1 MPADYLLL
9 ETEGGL
15 ILLEGE
21 DVIFSLETSSDEGRS
36 NAYAQVAEEAKRR
49 GIEHLLV
56 GDQSVIGRLSKF
68 GINAELLPEDEREA
82 LESRKV
88 MLIVKAGLAKT
99 QAEAVSVIRE
109 GALRTAERVISE
121 ESSRPDLHLVQAIQS
136 LDEIDRAQN
145 VASERLLEWYGLHF
159 PELPPIIQDNLI
171 LGRMIVDAGRRD
183 QFDEEMLKARG
194 LSQKKIEA
202 ILIARDRSKGGSIS
216 DRDLTRVKGLG
227 VLVMGLSNER
237 EKLAEYVESA
247 MKKIAPNVGDVAGS
261 TIGARL
267 IAKAGGLDRLAR
279 LPASTIQILG
289 AEKAL
294 FRALRTGARPPKHG
308 ILFQHQA
315 VHTAPKWQ
323 RGKIARTIANKVA
336 IAARIDYYRG
346 ERDGSLTGLLEKRLA
361 EIRLKYKEPK
371 QAEPSTRKKSFE
383 KRLVR
388 GKRRK
393 EKRRH

>member
-1 MPADYLLL
+1 MPADYLLV
-9 ETEGGL
+9 ETEAGL

-21 DVIFSLETSSDEGRS
+21 NVVFSHATSPGGDLSE
-36 NAYAQVAEEAKRR
+36 AYTRVAEEAKRR
-49 GIEHLLV
+49 AIEHV
-56 GDQSVIGRLSKF
+56 HVPNHAARNQLSKL
-68 GINAELLPEDEREA
+68 GLGAELQSDEERSA
-82 LESRKV
+82 LESNKV
-88 MLIVKAGLAKT
+88 ALIVRAGFA
-99 QAEAVSVIRE
+99 ANESEAISIIRA
-109 GALRTAERVISE
+109 GALKSAEKVISE
-121 ESSRPDLHLVQAIQS
+121 ESSRQDLHLVQAIQS

-145 VASERLLEWYGLHF
+145 VALERLFEWYSLHF
-159 PELPPIIQDNLI
+159 PELPSIIQDNVT
-171 LGRMIVDAGRRD
+171 LGRMIVETGRRE
-183 QFDEEMLKARG
+183 QFDEEVLKQRG

-216 DRDLTRVKGLG
+216 DRDLARVKGLSE
-227 VLVMGLSNER
+227 LALLLSTER

-247 MKKIAPNVGDVAGS
+247 MKKIAPNVGEVVGS

-294 FRALRTGARPPKHG
+294 FRALRTGAAPPKHG

-361 EIRLKYKEPK
+361 EIRLKYKEPR
-371 QAEPSTRKKSFE
+371 QVEFPTRKKSFG
-383 KRLVR
+383 KPFVR